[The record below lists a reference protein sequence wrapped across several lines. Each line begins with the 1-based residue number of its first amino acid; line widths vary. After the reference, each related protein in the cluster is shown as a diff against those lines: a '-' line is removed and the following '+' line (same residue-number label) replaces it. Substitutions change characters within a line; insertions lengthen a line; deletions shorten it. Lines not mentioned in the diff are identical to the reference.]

1 MHTRRSNIR
10 RILAPGLR
18 LGLIAALAAAPLAAA
33 ETPAAPTIEEAI
45 QFVAEAEQRLP
56 ELALEAQRADWVK
69 QNFITSDTE
78 VLAAKAGERAVI
90 AAVEYAKKA
99 PRYDGLAVPADV
111 RRKLEFLKLSLV
123 VPAPSDPKKT
133 AELSQI
139 TASLDA
145 DYGRGKYCPPGKE
158 CLDIEKLSDIMDQSL
173 VPAELLE
180 AWKGWHA
187 IAPPMKER
195 FTRYV
200 ELGNE
205 GARELGYKDMGALWR
220 SKYDMPA
227 DDFAKEVDRLWNQV
241 KPLYDQLHCYVRAKL
256 VAKYG
261 PEVVKPGEPIPAHL
275 LGNMWAQDWSN
286 IYPLVK
292 PPAADPGYILTDRLK
307 AKGTTEIGMV
317 KYGEAFFTS
326 LGFAPLPATFW
337 ERSLIVQ
344 PKDREVVCHASAWD
358 IDNEEDLRIKMCTQV
373 NAEDFSTI
381 HHELGHNFYQR
392 AYNKQPNFFR
402 DSANDGFHEAVGDT
416 IALSITPEYLKKL
429 GLIDTVPDPS
439 KDIGLLLDRALDKIA
454 FLPFGLMVDQWRWK
468 VFSGEITSDHYNET
482 WWQLRRKYQGVQP
495 PVPRTEAD
503 FDPAAKYHVA
513 ASIPYTRYFLASIL
527 QFQFH
532 RALCQAAGVEG
543 PLNRCSIYGSK
554 EAGAKLEKMLAM
566 GASRPWPDALEA
578 LTGSRQ
584 MDATAIVDYFQPLL
598 VWLKDQNKGQKCGW

>member
-1 MHTRRSNIR
+1 MLHRSPLARRVF
-10 RILAPGLR
+10 APGLA
-18 LGLIAALAAAPLAAA
+18 LGLLALAAGPMRAA
-33 ETPAAPTIEEAI
+33 EAPPTVDEAVR
-45 QFVAEAEQRLP
+45 FVAEAEQRLT
-56 ELALEAQRADWVK
+56 ELGLEAQRADWVK
-69 QNFITSDTE
+69 QNFITVDTE
-78 VLAAKAGERAVI
+78 MISAKAGERAVT

-111 RRKLEFLKLSLV
+111 RRKLEFLKTSLV

-145 DYGRGKYCPPGKE
+145 DYGRGKYCPQGKE
-158 CLDIEKLSDIMDQSL
+158 CMDIEKLSDVIDQSTN
-173 VPAELLE
+173 PAELLE
-180 AWKGWHA
+180 VWKGWHA
-187 IAPPMKER
+187 IAPPMRER

-205 GARELGYKDMGALWR
+205 GARELGYRDMGALWR

-256 VAKYG
+256 VQKYG
-261 PEVVKPGEPIPAHL
+261 PELVKPNEPIPAHL
-275 LGNMWAQDWSN
+275 LGNMWAQDWTN
-286 IYPLVK
+286 IYPMVA
-292 PPAADPGYILTDRLK
+292 PPTADPGYLLTDRLK
-307 AKGTTEIGMV
+307 AKGTDEIGMV
-317 KYGEAFFTS
+317 KYGEGFFTS

-344 PKDREVVCHASAWD
+344 PRDRDVVCHASAWD
-358 IDNEEDLRIKMCTQV
+358 LDNEDDLRIKMCTQV
-373 NAEDFSTI
+373 NAEDFGTI

-392 AYNKQPNFFR
+392 AYKTQPPLFR
-402 DSANDGFHEAVGDT
+402 DSANDGFHEAVGDAV
-416 IALSITPEYLKKL
+416 ALSITPEYLKKL
-429 GLIDTVPDPS
+429 GLIDAVPDPS
-439 KDIGLLLDRALDKIA
+439 KDVGLLLDRALDKIA

-468 VFSGEITSDHYNET
+468 VFSGEIKPEHYNET

-495 PVPRTEAD
+495 PVARTEAD

-513 ASIPYTRYFLASIL
+513 ASVPYTRYFLAAIL

-532 RALCQAAGVEG
+532 RALCQAAGVTG
-543 PLNRCSIYGSK
+543 PLHRCSIYGSK
-554 EAGAKLEKMLAM
+554 EAGAKLDKMLSM

-598 VWLKDQNKGQKCGW
+598 DWLKVQNKGQTCGW

>member
-1 MHTRRSNIR
+1 MPYRSTLLRRA
-10 RILAPGLR
+10 LAPGLIA
-18 LGLIAALAAAPLAAA
+18 LAALAALPALAA
-33 ETPAAPTIEEAI
+33 EVPASAPTIEEAT
-45 QFVAEAEQRLP
+45 QFVAEAEQRLV
-56 ELALEAQRADWVK
+56 ELGLEAQRADWVK
-69 QNFITSDTE
+69 QNFITVDTE
-78 VLAAKAGERAVI
+78 AIAAKAGERAVA

-158 CLDIEKLSDIMDQSL
+158 CMDIEKLSDIMDQSQD
-173 VPAELLE
+173 PAELLE

-187 IAPPMKER
+187 IAPPLRDR

-205 GARELGYKDMGALWR
+205 GARELGYRDMGALWR
-220 SKYDMPA
+220 SKYDMPP
-227 DDFAKEVDRLWNQV
+227 DEFAQEVDRLWNQV

-261 PEVVKPGEPIPAHL
+261 SEAIKPGEPIPAHL

-286 IYPLVK
+286 IYPLVA
-292 PPAADPGYILTDRLK
+292 PPTADPGYVLTDRLK
-307 AKGTTEIGMV
+307 AKGIDEIAMF
-317 KYGEAFFTS
+317 KYGEAFFSS
-326 LGFAPLPATFW
+326 LGFKPLPATFW

-344 PKDREVVCHASAWD
+344 PKDRDVVCHASAWD
-358 IDNEEDLRIKMCTQV
+358 LDNEEDLRIKMCTQV
-373 NAEDFSTI
+373 NAEDFATI
-381 HHELGHNFYQR
+381 HHELGHNYYQR

-416 IALSITPEYLKKL
+416 IALSITPEYLKRI

-454 FLPFGLMVDQWRWK
+454 FLPFGLQIDQWRWK
-468 VFSGEITSDHYNET
+468 VFSGEIKPEDYNKT
-482 WWQLRRKYQGVQP
+482 WWEMRRKYQGIQP
-495 PVPRTEAD
+495 PVARTEAD

-513 ASIPYTRYFLASIL
+513 ASVPYTRYFLAAIL

-532 RALCQAAGVEG
+532 RALCETAGVTG

-566 GASRPWPDALEA
+566 GASRPWPEALEA

-584 MDATAIVDYFQPLL
+584 MDATAIVDYFEPLL